1 MAGTEAR
8 TRTAFAGSRPHS
20 PPEAVRALL
29 LASVGP
35 ALWFGHLNASY
46 LLVPPSCEWRHG
58 WAFVVVTAVAL
69 AGISGAGR
77 RSWALWDPRSH
88 DGPTVVRFLGMAG
101 VVLAGLFALTT
112 LLVGASAL
120 VVHPCH

>member
-1 MAGTEAR
+1 MGG

-20 PPEAVRALL
+20 PSQAVRALL
-29 LASVGP
+29 LAGVGP

-46 LLVPPSCEWRHG
+46 LLVPPSCGWRHG
-58 WAFVVVTAVAL
+58 WAFVVVTVIAL
-69 AGISGAGR
+69 AGIAGAGW
-77 RSWALWDPRSH
+77 RSWAVWHQQPH
-88 DGPTVVRFLGMAG
+88 DRPSLVRFLGVAG
-101 VVLAGLFALTT
+101 VVLGGLFALAA